1 MNSIQF
7 YSILFDLFD
16 LFDFIIQLFD
26 LFEFFELFDRFYWH
40 TAWLE
45 SVGSRVLYELDPKKP
60 VLYVVPV
67 ESIIGKL
74 PVVPVGDFGSVP
86 NGMRA
91 QFPNALADRTPGAG
105 DGCPVWYV
113 NSWALGWSRET

>member
-1 MNSIQF
+1 MMQL
-7 YSILFDLFD
+7 YELFELFD
-16 LFDFIIQLFD
+16 LFDFCNDYLSYFD
-26 LFEFFELFDRFYWH
+26 YSDYLTRFFVDA
-40 TAWLE
+40 AWLE
-45 SVGSRVLYELDPKKP
+45 SVGSRILFELDPQKP

-74 PVVPVGDFGSVP
+74 PVVPVGDFGTVP
-86 NGMRA
+86 HGMRA
-91 QFPNALADRTPGAG
+91 HFPGAVPDGAPGSG